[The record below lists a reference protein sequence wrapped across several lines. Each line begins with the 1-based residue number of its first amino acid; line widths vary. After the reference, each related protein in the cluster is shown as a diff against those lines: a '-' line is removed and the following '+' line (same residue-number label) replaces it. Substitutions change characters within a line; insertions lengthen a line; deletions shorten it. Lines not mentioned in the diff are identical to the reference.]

1 MVYDVTYSY
10 HASDFLENI
19 MCPKDAVISKNCYS
33 DHCPEGVISKA
44 LIFLIFLSMDDK
56 LGFQR
61 LFY

>member
-1 MVYDVTYSY
+1 
-10 HASDFLENI
+10 

-44 LIFLIFLSMDDK
+44 LIFGIFLSMDDK
-56 LGFQR
+56 LGLQS

>member
-1 MVYDVTYSY
+1 MVYDVTYIY

-44 LIFLIFLSMDDK
+44 LIFLSMDDK